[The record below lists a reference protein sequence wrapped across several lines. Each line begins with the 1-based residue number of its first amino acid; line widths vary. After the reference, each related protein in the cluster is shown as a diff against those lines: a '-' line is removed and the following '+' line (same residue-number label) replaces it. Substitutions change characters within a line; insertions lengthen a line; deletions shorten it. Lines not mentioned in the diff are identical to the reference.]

1 MQHIPGPKNIADSLS
16 RLTQKGAKLES
27 GRNVAEEYVRFVA
40 QTAAPHTVPIKE
52 LEQESAEDEELTD
65 VRQRIQANDWNDGPS
80 GMKAVRMELTIP
92 GKVVLRGTRIVVP
105 RKLRRR
111 IMELAHEG
119 HQGIV
124 KTKVRL
130 RSKVWWP
137 GLDKDVENLCRR
149 CHDCQVLGMPSP
161 PEPVKPTELPTEP
174 WVDVAADLM
183 GPIPTG
189 KYFFVIVDYFS
200 RYVETKIMKWVT
212 SKKIIAALQEIFSRN
227 GIPCSLRTDNGPQFV
242 SQEFEDYMRE
252 LGIEHRRTAP
262 LWPQVNGEVER
273 QNRHLIKAMKIA
285 NSK

>member
-1 MQHIPGPKNIADSLS
+1 
-16 RLTQKGAKLES
+16 
-27 GRNVAEEYVRFVA
+27 
-40 QTAAPHTVPIKE
+40 
-52 LEQESAEDEELTD
+52 
-65 VRQRIQANDWNDGPS
+65 
-80 GMKAVRMELTIP
+80 
-92 GKVVLRGTRIVVP
+92 
-105 RKLRRR
+105 
-111 IMELAHEG
+111 MELAHEG

-189 KYFFVIVDYFS
+189 EYFFVIVDYFS

-212 SKKIIAALQEIFSRN
+212 SKKNNCSITGNLLKEWYPVFIEN
-227 GIPCSLRTDNGPQFV
+227 G
-242 SQEFEDYMRE
+242 
-252 LGIEHRRTAP
+252 
-262 LWPQVNGEVER
+262 
-273 QNRHLIKAMKIA
+273 
-285 NSK
+285 